1 MPEDGAPVPDA
12 SQPID
17 LESREMSVLAKHKAA
32 VLLVSAFV
40 ILIAVGVL
48 TS

>member
-1 MPEDGAPVPDA
+1 MREDGAPAPDA

-32 VLLVSAFV
+32 VLLVGAFA
-40 ILIAVGVL
+40 ILIGVGVL